1 MKPLILIN
9 FKTYPES
16 IGNKALILA
25 KSIASAKNKDYQVA
39 IAPSMLTLREISR
52 KIKIPVYAQH
62 ADNDSS
68 GAQTGHILPSE
79 IKDSGAKG
87 VILNHSEKKIPHN
100 ILNKTIEACR
110 KERLGVVICASSLS
124 EIEDLAVLKPDFLAY
139 EPKELIGGNLSVT
152 KARPEIISKA
162 VQTVKK
168 ISPKTKILV
177 GAGVHSR
184 NDLKKALELDAE
196 GVLMAHAVVRAKNP
210 KKFLEEFLKRI

>member
-16 IGNKALILA
+16 IGNKSLLLA
-25 KSIASAKNKDYQVA
+25 KSIASVKNKNYLIAV
-39 IAPSMLTLREISR
+39 APSLVTLREIAKKVRIS
-52 KIKIPVYAQH
+52 VYAQH

-68 GAQTGHILPSE
+68 GAHTGHILPSE

-100 ILNKTIEACR
+100 ILNKTIEACK
-110 KERLGVVICASSLS
+110 KEKLEIVVCASSLS

-162 VQTVKK
+162 VQAVKK
-168 ISPKTKILV
+168 ISPKTRILV
-177 GAGVHSR
+177 GAGVHSK
-184 NDLKKALELDAE
+184 NDLHKALELGAE
-196 GVLMAHAVVRAKNP
+196 GVLMAHAVVKAKDP
-210 KKFLEEFLKRI
+210 KKFLEEFLN